1 MMGKEIQGI
10 VMEINPRSCIIM
22 TREGEFHKV
31 PRPAHKVMVGEE
43 IKTQLPLSSRSKWIR
58 LSSIAAAAMF
68 IMLVGWYFYRT
79 AMPVAVAHVS
89 LDINPSIE
97 LSVDQNSCVIDGI
110 GYNEEGKLLLV
121 SVPVI
126 GKNVYT
132 AIADLIAVAIQQH
145 YLDPNKENVVFTT
158 IVQAEPAVAVNAV
171 PVVEEDLVFQAIIS
185 SVETVNIPVEVLI
198 TKAEPKLQQ
207 QAKQTGVSTGRFL
220 LYQDALKDE
229 PNLKDTD
236 LKTRSLRDLKIKQ
249 WSDKYR
255 SQIKGNRNINLKNG
269 SSKNKNEFDK
279 DKTGANNGAG
289 KKRSNEPNKEK
300 DIKSNPGQ
308 AKTANEKNKKDDR
321 DRDNRDKNK
330 KDKNDR
336 DKHDRDKG
344 DRDKDDKI
352 KGDRDKDDRDK
363 KKKDNNDTK

>member
-1 MMGKEIQGI
+1 
-10 VMEINPRSCIIM
+10 MEFNRRGGMI
-22 TREGEFHKV
+22 
-31 PRPAHKVMVGEE
+31 
-43 IKTQLPLSSRSKWIR
+43 
-58 LSSIAAAAMF
+58 
-68 IMLVGWYFYRT
+68 IMLVGWYFYRA

-89 LDINPSIE
+89 LDINPSLE

-110 GYNEEGKLLLV
+110 GYNDEGKLLLV

-158 IVQAEPAVAVNAV
+158 IVQADPAVAVSAR
-171 PVVEEDLVFQAIIS
+171 PVVEEELVFQAIVS